1 MVKNMC
7 MNINAISTSS
17 STQTGTAVTIIE
29 LWTVGKNTVSMS
41 RNLNKK
47 LSLSKGYVM
56 VSSTSFFL
64 VKAELKLSIS
74 IPSRLCSYIS
84 KTKEKISNDSNK
96 RKQSMIIYFWQ
107 HTSLTWKSRPKFF
120 QVAVR
125 FHPGP
130 WNAHALQLLT

>member
-29 LWTVGKNTVSMS
+29 LWTVGKNTVSVS

-56 VSSTSFFL
+56 VSSTSFFF
-64 VKAELKLSIS
+64 S
-74 IPSRLCSYIS
+74 
-84 KTKEKISNDSNK
+84 
-96 RKQSMIIYFWQ
+96 
-107 HTSLTWKSRPKFF
+107 
-120 QVAVR
+120 
-125 FHPGP
+125 
-130 WNAHALQLLT
+130 